1 MVRRERARRRA
12 LRHHPSQGRGEM
24 TGPGRILIIDDDP
37 DFVAIY
43 RETFAAQGLQVTVTH
58 TAEEAL
64 RFLETS
70 GRDVDVVLLDQK
82 LHGRGGPDS
91 GLDLIGR
98 IESLTP
104 LAKTIVVTGYATPD
118 AIERAFRYGVY
129 DYLVKNGAFD
139 A

>member
-1 MVRRERARRRA
+1 MVRGQRARRCA
-12 LRHHPSQGRGEM
+12 LRHRHPQGRAM
-24 TGPGRILIIDDDP
+24 TSPGRILIIDDDP

-43 RETFAAQGLQVTVTH
+43 RETFAAQGLEVTVTH

-64 RFLETS
+64 RFLETA

-82 LHGRGGPDS
+82 LQGRGGPDS

-98 IESLTP
+98 IEGLTP

-118 AIERAFRYGVY
+118 AIERAFR
-129 DYLVKNGAFD
+129 L
-139 A
+139 